1 MGLAWILVTNVKL
14 ASSLCCLILMKF
26 SRLRTWFPY
35 EKEAPAEAVR
45 LYSLGLNA
53 HCVTMCHML
62 SCCHHVTYA
71 LHWSGMKASLKSRAI
86 EKHLHAKNNEKH
98 ICMFYIGDIC
108 VNVSR
113 FNTRKNIVCSAF
125 LFVCEHS
132 ISGSQAAVGPK
143 DTENSSFQNAI
154 SAVSFWKESMLKHA
168 YQNVFLRIHPLSP
181 NHLTQ
186 TYPDRACKI
195 KMRLSWSL
203 KLF

>member
-1 MGLAWILVTNVKL
+1 MKKKPLLRPLDSTHLVWMLIV
-14 ASSLCCLILMKF
+14 SLCVI
-26 SRLRTWFPY
+26 
-35 EKEAPAEAVR
+35 
-45 LYSLGLNA
+45 
-53 HCVTMCHML
+53 
-62 SCCHHVTYA
+62 CCHAVIMSPMLCIEA
-71 LHWSGMKASLKSRAI
+71 GIQMKASLKSRAI
-86 EKHLHAKNNEKH
+86 EKHLHAKKHERH

-108 VNVSR
+108 VNVSP

-154 SAVSFWKESMLKHA
+154 SAVSFWKESVLKHA
-168 YQNVFLRIHPLSP
+168 YQNVFLGIHPLSP
-181 NHLTQ
+181 NHLTR
-186 TYPDRACKI
+186 TYPDRAYKI